1 MDLLKRE
8 DYAMLESQ
16 VRENQSMAK
25 MKWFKTQVDEM
36 CFIFNLEYRYVVYQ
50 EGCNIDYLT
59 QSKVLIGHPSKN
71 PERKPLRTN
80 FVLPGWSSV
89 NLVDQV
95 SHLNLGLGSSGPNR
109 SNRSGGLVWPVPG
122 LTASWSK
129 QTGLTG
135 PGAGLTGPRV

>member
-1 MDLLKRE
+1 MHQIYYGVTWIQWHIFLRDGIPKSLGQVWNCSKEKIMQCWNPKFEKIKVWQRWSDSRLKWMECVLDLILSICIP
-8 DYAMLESQ
+8 Y
-16 VRENQSMAK
+16 
-25 MKWFKTQVDEM
+25 
-36 CFIFNLEYRYVVYQ
+36 YQ

-59 QSKVLIGHPSKN
+59 RSKVLIGHPSEN

-109 SNRSGGLVWPVPG
+109 SNRSGGPV
-122 LTASWSK
+122 
-129 QTGLTG
+129 
-135 PGAGLTGPRV
+135 